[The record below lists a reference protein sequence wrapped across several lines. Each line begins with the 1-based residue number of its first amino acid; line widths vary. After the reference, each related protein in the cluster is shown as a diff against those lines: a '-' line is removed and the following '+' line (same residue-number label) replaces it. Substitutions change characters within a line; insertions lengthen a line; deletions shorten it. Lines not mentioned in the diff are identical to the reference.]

1 MTAKIIQFPGSGI
14 GKQILELKNIQTRL
28 TQDYMRAVG
37 PERDAIQTQLR
48 TVANELFHLAMELVD
63 TKKPV
68 KIPRVELTRHY
79 SKETTIILNDKFKY
93 MVRPETDPKE

>member
-14 GKQILELKNIQTRL
+14 GKQILELKNIQTKL
-28 TQDYMRAVG
+28 TQDYMHAIG

-63 TKKPV
+63 TKQPV
-68 KIPRVELTRHY
+68 KIPRVDITSHH
-79 SKETTIILNDKFKY
+79 SKGSTIILNDKFKY
-93 MVRPETDPKE
+93 LVRTETESKE